1 MEITLRLEN
10 KDDYYIVENLTR
22 EAFWEMPDRPYGCFE
37 HYLVKKIRQCSDFIK
52 ELSYVALVDNII
64 VGHIIYFKSKII
76 DSNNNEH
83 EIISF
88 GPVSVLPEY
97 QRKGIGKKLIKFT
110 LERAKILGY
119 RAVMI
124 YGHLEY
130 YTRFGF
136 LNAKNFN
143 IMTPNGDYPD
153 IFLICELYKDSLNGI
168 IGRGY
173 QPSIFDNV
181 TEEEIMEY
189 DKIFPKKPGAPC
201 FSWK

>member
-1 MEITLRLEN
+1 MEISLRLEN
-10 KDDYYIVENLTR
+10 EEDYYTVEKLTR
-22 EAFWEMPDRPYGCFE
+22 EAFWEMPDRPHGCFE
-37 HYLVKKIRQCSDFIK
+37 HYLVRKIRQCSDFIK
-52 ELSYVALVDNII
+52 ELSYVALNDSII

-88 GPVSVLPEY
+88 GPVSVFPDY
-97 QRKGIGKKLIKFT
+97 QRKGIGTKLIEFT
-110 LERAKILGY
+110 LERAKTLGY

-124 YGHLEY
+124 YGHSDY
-130 YTRFGF
+130 YPRFGF
-136 LNAKNFN
+136 INAKKFKITTPEGENFDTF
-143 IMTPNGDYPD
+143 M
-153 IFLICELYKDSLNGI
+153 ICELQKNSLNGI

-189 DKIFPKKPGAPC
+189 DKIFPKKPGTPC